1 MIKDK
6 SKLYAWVIFPIASLV
21 IIVCLYFSYKISDRF
36 LQQFVISLLISILTA
51 LIVNF
56 ITYLIGRNDYKE
68 AYKELVGNN
77 IPFLY
82 KLKNKG
88 LVDFDKV
95 FPLEKDVYRK
105 DFLESKEVIL
115 VMNDGRL
122 FTTNNITLFRQ
133 RLKEKNKTTRFIFM
147 NPNLDDS
154 ISVWCRKNRHNN
166 NLSYYRD
173 KIAGFL
179 QEIKKYEKD
188 PTHKVDVLYHDYFT
202 TMGILLTDS
211 YAMISLY
218 RISPGKD
225 AVPHLIFKKNDEEE
239 CEFCRIKDD
248 VQKIISAVTQREL

>member
-6 SKLYAWVIFPIASLV
+6 SKLYACVIFPVVSLA

-56 ITYLIGRNDYKE
+56 ITYLIAKNDYKE

-82 KLKNKG
+82 KLNNKG

-95 FPLEKDVYRK
+95 FPLEIDIYRK
-105 DFLESKEVIL
+105 DFLESKEVTL
-115 VMNDGRL
+115 VMNDGKL
-122 FTTNNITLFRQ
+122 FITNNITLFKR
-133 RLKEKNKTTRFIFM
+133 RLKEKDKTTRFIFI
-147 NPNLDDS
+147 NPDSEDS
-154 ISVWCRKNRHNN
+154 ISVLTRKNDHSDDP
-166 NLSYYRD
+166 SYYKD
-173 KIAGFL
+173 KIKEFS
-179 QEIKKYEKD
+179 QEIEKYEKD
-188 PTHKVDVLYHDYFT
+188 PTHKVEVLYHNYFT

-225 AVPHLIFKKNDEEE
+225 TVPNLIFKKNDEEE

-248 VQKIISAVTQREL
+248 IQRIISVITQRKS